1 MGLDIPGGMQL
12 IPLGRVDSTNEE
24 AIRRC
29 RAGAADGCVIWAE
42 QQSQGRGRRGRS
54 WMSPRGNLYVSIIV
68 RPRVPSAAYAQLSF
82 VAGLAVADAVAL
94 HLPAGGTVGC
104 KWPNDVLVGG
114 RKVAGLLLESGGGQ
128 GSGGDWVVAGIGVN
142 VGWAPEDAAV
152 LYPAT
157 ALAAEGSTA
166 TVPEVLASLLA
177 AFARWRSTWEEEGF
191 AAIRS
196 AWRARAHGLGAAI
209 TVRLET
215 ETLSGVFRD
224 LDGAGALILEQGPTL
239 RTITAGDVFP
249 AETAAATV
257 MHEGQSRC

>member
-1 MGLDIPGGMQL
+1 MGLVVPGGMQL

-29 RAGAADGCVIWAE
+29 RAGAADGCVVWAE

-54 WMSPRGNLYVSIIV
+54 WLSPRGNLYVSIVV

-82 VAGLAVADAVAL
+82 VAGLAVADAVAA
-94 HLPAGGTVGC
+94 HLPEASAVGC
-104 KWPNDVLVGG
+104 KWPNDVLVCG

-128 GSGGDWVVAGIGVN
+128 GSGGDWLVAGIGVN
-142 VGWAPEDAAV
+142 VAWAPKDDAV

-157 ALAAEGSTA
+157 ALAAEGGTA
-166 TVPEVLASLLA
+166 TVPDVLTSLLP
-177 AFARWRSTWEEEGF
+177 AFARWRSRWEEEGF

-196 AWRARAHGLGAAI
+196 AWRVRAHGLGAAI
-209 TVRLET
+209 TVRLEA
-215 ETLSGVFRD
+215 ETLSGIFRD
-224 LDGAGALILEQGPTL
+224 LDPAGALILEQDTGL

-249 AETAAATV
+249 AQAATERA
-257 MHEGQSRC
+257 MHEGQS